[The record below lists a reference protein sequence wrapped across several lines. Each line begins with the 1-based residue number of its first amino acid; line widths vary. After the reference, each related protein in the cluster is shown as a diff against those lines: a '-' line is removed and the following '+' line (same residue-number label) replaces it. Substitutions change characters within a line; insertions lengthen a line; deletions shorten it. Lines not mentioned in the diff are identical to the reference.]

1 MSMLKGRENKIC
13 KFKIV
18 TIFITLTIIC
28 ACVQYCIANHDIVR
42 LSSSVIWT
50 IGTMILMIRDIIH
63 LKKKK

>member
-1 MSMLKGRENKIC
+1 MYVGKNQYCNMDYMI
-13 KFKIV
+13 
-18 TIFITLTIIC
+18 
-28 ACVQYCIANHDIVR
+28 YCIANHDIVR

>member
-1 MSMLKGRENKIC
+1 MWEKIS
-13 KFKIV
+13 IV
-18 TIFITLTIIC
+18 IWIILFIVSLGNMI
-28 ACVQYCIANHDIVR
+28 YCIANYDIVR

>member
-1 MSMLKGRENKIC
+1 MKGIECMWEKIS
-13 KFKIV
+13 IV
-18 TIFITLTIIC
+18 IWIILFIVSLSNMI
-28 ACVQYCIANHDIVR
+28 YCIANHDIVR

>member
-1 MSMLKGRENKIC
+1 MWEKIS
-13 KFKIV
+13 IV
-18 TIFITLTIIC
+18 IWIILFIVSLSNMI
-28 ACVQYCIANHDIVR
+28 YCIANHDIVR

>member
-1 MSMLKGRENKIC
+1 MKGVECMWEKIS
-13 KFKIV
+13 IV
-18 TIFITLTIIC
+18 IWIILFIVSLGNMI
-28 ACVQYCIANHDIVR
+28 YCIANHDIVR